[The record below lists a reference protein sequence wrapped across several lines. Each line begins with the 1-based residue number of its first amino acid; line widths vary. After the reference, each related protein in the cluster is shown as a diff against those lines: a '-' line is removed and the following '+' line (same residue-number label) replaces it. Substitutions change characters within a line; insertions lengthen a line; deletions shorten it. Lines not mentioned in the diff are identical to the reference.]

1 MKLRP
6 EVLLPA
12 IAVTPLDNPE
22 TSTGVELFVEKSYPQ
37 HFTAPEV
44 SSAHVALALAVIAVT
59 PLNPETSTGVVLCV
73 VVPSPS
79 CPRSFL
85 PQHFTAPEESAQVWL
100 EPAAMYCWAAT

>member
-44 SSAHVALALAVIAVT
+44 SSAHVALALAAIAVT
-59 PLNPETSTGVVLCV
+59 PLDNPETPTGVLRVVL
-73 VVPSPS
+73 VPSPRD
-79 CPRSFL
+79 PNPL
-85 PQHFTAPEESAQVWL
+85 KPQHFTAPAESAQLYVS
-100 EPAAMYCWAAT
+100 PALIDA